1 LSSRGPLTTKAV
13 PASGRLGRYAGVGIL
28 AVAIHLGVLG
38 LLVEFFGVPPG
49 WGSAAG
55 AVVGAQ
61 VAFFGNRRY
70 TFGHLGPMWPA
81 WWRFQ
86 ATAGAGGTL
95 GACLVAL
102 TTGLGLHWLPA
113 QGLATAVVLFLT
125 FTVNLRWSFG
135 PGHR

>member
-1 LSSRGPLTTKAV
+1 MNTRCPFTTTAV
-13 PASGRLGRYAGVGIL
+13 PDSGQLRRYAGVGVL
-28 AVAIHLGVLG
+28 AVVVHLGVLG

-70 TFGHLGPMWPA
+70 TFEHLGPMWPA

-86 ATAGAGGTL
+86 ATAGAGGAL

-113 QGLATAVVLFLT
+113 QGVATAVVLLLT
-125 FTVNLRWSFG
+125 FTVNFRWSFG
-135 PGHR
+135 PRHR